1 MIMLIHLPATFLL
14 GFIST
19 CGVPHMNINAIQEQ
33 LESLGYSAISSQD
46 NFENSVKCDACLPKN
61 LKVFSSHLVT

>member
-1 MIMLIHLPATFLL
+1 
-14 GFIST
+14 
-19 CGVPHMNINAIQEQ
+19 MNINAIQEQ

-61 LKVFSSHLVT
+61 LSLFKPFGYLNITLEKRLMKLKLDGFLRMKTV